1 MASKKVKAFLAA
13 HGDITPAQAKL
24 ISLYQV
30 LDTDGVVTEQWERDT
45 GDLGDLSGTLV
56 DVTARVKLQQEIAR
70 EEEEIERLRCAEIK
84 ARCKE

>member
-45 GDLGDLSGTLV
+45 GDLGGTLV